1 MAIKRIQRSTW
12 LKRIEAT
19 AAPAKRL
26 EGDSPGGV
34 ASRLGCSRQFVHSLI
49 KRGLLEAIAVMDGDE
64 LAFYV
69 IPEASIESY
78 LAKREAFLQARDAMR
93 VNQ

>member
-49 KRGLLEAIAVMDGDE
+49 KRGLLEAIAVMDGDD

-69 IPEASIESY
+69 IPEASVERYIE
-78 LAKREAFLQARDAMR
+78 KRRHEIQAAAERYA
-93 VNQ
+93 